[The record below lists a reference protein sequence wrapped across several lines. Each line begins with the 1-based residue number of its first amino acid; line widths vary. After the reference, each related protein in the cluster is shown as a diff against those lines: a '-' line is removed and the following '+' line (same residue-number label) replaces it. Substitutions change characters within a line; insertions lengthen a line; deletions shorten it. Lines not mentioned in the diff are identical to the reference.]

1 MHPPSVAVE
10 RLLYGTGIGLL
21 LGVGFGL
28 QAGRSPGASPPS
40 LEIFVALAVL
50 CFGLGWSLGN
60 GAGPLARWFSH
71 ETEEAMAARV
81 RTEIDEV
88 HRSEDVTA
96 KWAELEAK
104 VLTQDLGEEA

>member
-1 MHPPSVAVE
+1 MQAPE
-10 RLLYGTGIGLL
+10 LKTGRYRHYKNKDYTV
-21 LGVGFGL
+21 LGIAFH
-28 QAGRSPGASPPS
+28 S
-40 LEIFVALAVL
+40 
-50 CFGLGWSLGN
+50 
-60 GAGPLARWFSH
+60 

-104 VLTQDLGEEA
+104 VLTQDLGEEE